1 MTNSFLVTAAPAYAN
16 LVLLLELAM
25 GLALLAGALLARK
38 RKFRAHALCQS
49 AVILFNFAIIVLV
62 MFPSFQQHVLPKI
75 PSKLGKSY
83 YSLATA
89 HAALGTLAEGIGLYI
104 LLAAGTKLL
113 PEKLRMKRYKLWM
126 RTALVVWWFV
136 LILGLATYARWYIPH
151 SVR

>member
-38 RKFRAHALCQS
+38 QRFRAHALCQS
-49 AVILFNFAIIVLV
+49 AVIVFNFAIIFLV
-62 MFPSFQQHVLPKI
+62 MFPSFQQRVLPKI

-113 PEKLRMKRYKLWM
+113 PEKLRIKRYKLWM
-126 RTALVVWWFV
+126 RTALVVWWCV